1 MIIVHEGKHPLSS
14 VSFQSEVKHSSC
26 LFSFQRLE
34 AKLQSQMDYEEIK
47 TELR

>member
-1 MIIVHEGKHPLSS
+1 MLL
-14 VSFQSEVKHSSC
+14 

-47 TELR
+47 TELRWSF